1 MKHLT
6 HLKVD
11 HDYSVNIVIL
21 FVDIL
26 QNLTGLES
34 LDFELLYLGM
44 DDTAMTNPEEA
55 NDLGSEQFEI
65 ELTNV

>member
-1 MKHLT
+1 M
-6 HLKVD
+6 
-11 HDYSVNIVIL
+11 
-21 FVDIL
+21 DIL